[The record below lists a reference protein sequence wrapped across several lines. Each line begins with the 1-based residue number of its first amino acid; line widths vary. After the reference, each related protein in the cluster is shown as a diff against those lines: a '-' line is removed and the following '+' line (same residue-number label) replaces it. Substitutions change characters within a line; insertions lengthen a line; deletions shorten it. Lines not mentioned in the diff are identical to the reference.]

1 MDKKEVEIC
10 GVGGQVTLID
20 KSFNSAVIISRKG
33 GLDAITN
40 GFSGNKV
47 ILLKN
52 ITDVQFKKSTSY
64 INGYIHFSILGGN
77 ESTGGLISDEN
88 TIMFNLKQESNFKE
102 LKRYID
108 SVINNEKIEFS
119 DLEIINTNN
128 DISEKSRSTALI
140 LSFLVGYLGIDR
152 FYLGNIGLGIGKLLT
167 FGGFGIWSF
176 IDFIYIA
183 LGKAKDSEGKKVIN
197 M

>member
-1 MDKKEVEIC
+1 MIY
-10 GVGGQVTLID
+10 
-20 KSFNSAVIISRKG
+20 
-33 GLDAITN
+33 
-40 GFSGNKV
+40 
-47 ILLKN
+47 
-52 ITDVQFKKSTSY
+52 DVD
-64 INGYIHFSILGGN
+64 FSILGGN